1 MIGHY
6 QESFAGLPVC
16 DYTSTDTGADADD
29 LPPAESAAWRIA
41 TNWDDSRPFPELWTA
56 FLDTVAADRVRA
68 VIIGDWWGDD
78 GYSDV
83 RPVLDALIASA
94 DRLPA
99 LRGLFLADVMSEQC
113 QLSWLRMDDVAPVL
127 EAYPRLEEFTV
138 RGCGSGGLAFRPVRH
153 ERLRVL
159 RFESGGLPGEV
170 VRAVG
175 ASELPRLEHLAL
187 WLGVEQYGGDATVA
201 DLAPVLSGAR
211 FPALT
216 HLGLQDSELQDEIAA
231 AVASAP
237 VVAQL
242 ASLDLSMGTL
252 GDAGAEALLTGQPLT
267 HLLALDLHHHYL
279 SDAMMRRVCDAL
291 EPSGVEV
298 NVAEQEEPDR
308 WDDDDDGE
316 EEEYRYVAV
325 SE

>member
-1 MIGHY
+1 MIGHC
-6 QESFAGLPVC
+6 QESFAGLPVA
-16 DYTSTDTGADADD
+16 DYSCGDTGVDAADLPSADAV
-29 LPPAESAAWRIA
+29 AWRIA
-41 TNWDDSRPFPELWTA
+41 TGWDGDRPFTELWA
-56 FLDTVAADRVRA
+56 DFLDTVAADRVRA
-68 VIIGDWWGDD
+68 VIIGAWWGND
-78 GYSDV
+78 GYTSV

-113 QLSWLRMDDVAPVL
+113 ELSWLDLDDVTPVL

-138 RGCGSGGLAFRPVRH
+138 RGCGMGGLGFRPLRH
-153 ERLRVL
+153 ERLRSL

-211 FPALT
+211 LPAMT
-216 HLGLQDSELQDEIAA
+216 HLGIQDSEIQDEIAA
-231 AVASAP
+231 AVAAAP

-252 GDAGAEALLTGQPLT
+252 GDEGAEALLSGQPLT
-267 HLLALDLHHHYL
+267 HLERLDLHHHYL

-298 NVAEQEEPDR
+298 NVSEQEETEV
-308 WDDDDDGE
+308 WDDLGDGE
-316 EEEYRYVAV
+316 EEFRFVAV

>member
-1 MIGHY
+1 MIDDY
-6 QESFAGLPVC
+6 LESFAGLPVT
-16 DYTSTDTGADADD
+16 DYTGADTGADASD
-29 LPPAESAAWRIA
+29 LPPADAVAWRISA
-41 TNWDDSRPFPELWTA
+41 CDDRPFAELWA
-56 FLDTVAADRVRA
+56 KFLDTVAADRLRA
-68 VIIGDWWGDD
+68 VVIGSWWGDGD
-78 GYSDV
+78 YSEV

-99 LRGLFLADVMSEQC
+99 LRGLFLADVMPEEC
-113 QLSWLRMDDVAPVL
+113 ELSWLRMDDVTPVL
-127 EAYPRLEEFTV
+127 EAYPLLEEFAV

-153 ERLRVL
+153 ERLRAL
-159 RFESGGLPGEV
+159 RFESGGLPGEI

-187 WLGVEQYGGDATVA
+187 WLGVEEYGGDATVA

-211 FPALT
+211 FPRLT
-216 HLGLQDSELQDEIAA
+216 HLGLQDSEIQDEIAA

-242 ASLDLSMGTL
+242 TSLALSLGTL
-252 GDAGAEALLTGQPLT
+252 GDAGAESLLTGQPLT
-267 HLLALDLHHHYL
+267 HLRALDLHHHYL

-298 NVAEQEEPDR
+298 NVAEQEEPE
-308 WDDDDDGE
+308 WDGGNDG

>member
-1 MIGHY
+1 MIDDY
-6 QESFAGLPVC
+6 LEFFAGLPVS
-16 DYTSTDTGADADD
+16 DYTSGDVGADATD
-29 LPPAESAAWRIA
+29 LPPADAVAWRI
-41 TNWDDSRPFPELWTA
+41 TTGWDSHSFTELWTA

-68 VIIGDWWGDD
+68 VVIGSWWGDD
-78 GYSDV
+78 YSDV

-99 LRGLFLADVMSEQC
+99 LRGLFLADVGSEQC
-113 QLSWLRMDDVAPVL
+113 ELSWLRMDDVTPVL

-138 RGCGSGGLAFRPVRH
+138 RGCGSGDLAFRPLRH
-153 ERLRVL
+153 ERLRSL
-159 RFESGGLPGEV
+159 RFESGGLPGEI

-216 HLGLQDSELQDEIAA
+216 HLGLQDSEIQDEIAA

-242 ASLDLSMGTL
+242 TSLDLSMGTL
-252 GDAGAEALLTGQPLT
+252 GDEGAEALLTGQPLT
-267 HLLALDLHHHYL
+267 HLGRLDLHHHYL

-298 NVAEQEEPDR
+298 NVSEQEEPDR
-308 WDDDDDGE
+308 WDDDDD